1 MKFITGTSRCFVAN
15 SNCRLL
21 NFENNT
27 YKNSRFF
34 RNAVVLQLPSKEP
47 SKADTKPLG
56 VPPYIS
62 ANSVDNS
69 NQSSQSTDKKN
80 ANLHN
85 TVKLQN
91 RLDDKHNMNEPKILN
106 DSTVT
111 MRLVKRIENWSPS
124 MAKYARLSVFGCK
137 YLYKDVLLLL
147 SAYKKY
153 YSSDLS
159 SLTYAELEIKYRLPL
174 QLIRLTPILILWPVP
189 FTNLF
194 LFPLAFLFPKYLLSE
209 HFWTDDQLKEYWIEE
224 KTKLFEHNIRVFEHL
239 SLMAEECSDDMLL
252 KWFRVIECLG
262 AGGISPVDDI
272 IQAIPVFT
280 MFPYH
285 FSTLPRQ
292 HITVLLKMYNIH
304 RGWRRR
310 VRLKKL
316 AQYIQLMDKAIE
328 SEGGPIKLNDRQLQ
342 WACLFR
348 GLNPFSSSR
357 ETLVSYLESWMKI
370 SSKIDNDSLSCILHC
385 QVLLA
390 LNRPENDVLRK
401 TE

>member
-1 MKFITGTSRCFVAN
+1 
-15 SNCRLL
+15 
-21 NFENNT
+21 
-27 YKNSRFF
+27 
-34 RNAVVLQLPSKEP
+34 VVLQLPSKEP